1 MMIPKTAEPV
11 EGVVMIVR
19 LGMRELKQ
27 FAWIFQAKYLNWEE
41 NFCNEQ
47 CCHSDSI
54 LVLQLLLALGNYI
67 DNTEE
72 M

>member
-11 EGVVMIVR
+11 KGVVMIVR
-19 LGMRELKQ
+19 LGMRELKL
-27 FAWIFQAKYLNWEE
+27 FVWIFQAKYLTWEE
-41 NFCNEQ
+41 HFCNEQ
-47 CCHSDSI
+47 YCRSDSI
-54 LVLQLLLALGNYI
+54 SVLQLILALGNYI